1 MDLAIIMSTVP
12 SVAWGVFTKNR
23 VVGAPVTVSKNRLRS
38 KHISGIVI
46 NSGNSNTLTETG
58 LFDANTMANAAANAV
73 GEKLGRFLVA
83 STGIIGQPL
92 PIKSILQEMDN
103 LANVLGPY
111 GGKSAAKAIMTT
123 DSVSKESSKRIK
135 LGLST
140 VSVGGCAKGSGMIH
154 PNMGTMLAFIT
165 TDAAIKKPV
174 LKEIVKR
181 VNQESFSRITVDG
194 DTSTSDMLIIMANG
208 ASGAK
213 TIEKP
218 KGKLFGKLL
227 EAVIE
232 VAVNLAKMIVRDGEG
247 ATKFATVR
255 VEDAVSEGDAKKASV
270 AIAKSNLVKTALFGQ
285 DPNWGRILASAGY
298 SGAKIDIRKATL
310 KINGVII
317 YKKGKLAS
325 QDWEGK
331 VASKMRLK
339 EILIELNLGLGKSSW
354 EIWTCDLSQDYIRIN
369 ADYRT

>member
-1 MDLAIIMSTVP
+1 M
-12 SVAWGVFTKNR
+12 
-23 VVGAPVTVSKNRLRS
+23 
-38 KHISGIVI
+38 
-46 NSGNSNTLTETG
+46 
-58 LFDANTMANAAANAV
+58 
-73 GEKLGRFLVA
+73 
-83 STGIIGQPL
+83 
-92 PIKSILQEMDN
+92 
-103 LANVLGPY
+103 
-111 GGKSAAKAIMTT
+111 
-123 DSVSKESSKRIK
+123 
-135 LGLST
+135 
-140 VSVGGCAKGSGMIH
+140 
-154 PNMGTMLAFIT
+154 
-165 TDAAIKKPV
+165 
-174 LKEIVKR
+174 
-181 VNQESFSRITVDG
+181 
-194 DTSTSDMLIIMANG
+194 
-208 ASGAK
+208 
-213 TIEKP
+213 
-218 KGKLFGKLL
+218 
-227 EAVIE
+227 
-232 VAVNLAKMIVRDGEG
+232 
-247 ATKFATVR
+247 R